1 MLGRKVLLRDPS
13 LLYNVRVK
21 NYINAAN
28 SSDEDAYTEF
38 HLAFNNHFIK
48 LTGTRDWTLINLN
61 LVEGDVVTLITW
73 GSDESRHLDG
83 LCKIIDNSN
92 ATPAQLQQDIV
103 LSSDCDP
110 EGAPLNAKIES
121 LITAP
126 LSDLMCLA
134 RLEREAL
141 PDLRDVSF
149 ETEIKK
155 EKPAPKHTPA
165 AKQDPVFMKD
175 LPRYEEKILNGADA
189 VEVGVGSRSVLALLD
204 KEKDESKRHLPYI
217 QAMLDKLNTYLKYAP
232 SPKNKESI
240 KSSLIA
246 APICFAIVW
255 LLLTNPLVKW
265 LFSGE
270 WISIAAMLVFALL
283 GMIGMGF
290 IGAAVGFFG
299 SGLVFSFV
307 ENYIPTDIL
316 VLWLIA
322 GAVGLGGVVGLV
334 SAISE
339 SKKMAQYKSKAKQD
353 EGKQLLAGA
362 EELNSRLQELLDALR
377 TKGVHESQLSS
388 YYKKEKEQLEEK
400 INELKQVIKA

>member
-92 ATPAQLQQDIV
+92 ATPAQLRQDIV
-103 LSSDCDP
+103 LSDDCDP
-110 EGAPLNAKIES
+110 EGTPLNAKIES
-121 LITAP
+121 LITTP
-126 LSDLMCLA
+126 LSDFMCLA
-134 RLEREAL
+134 KQEREAL

-149 ETEIKK
+149 ETEVKA
-155 EKPAPKHTPA
+155 APKRTSA

-175 LPRYEEKILNGADA
+175 LPRYEEKIINGADA

-388 YYKKEKEQLEEK
+388 YYKNEKTQLEEK